1 MTEKFTQ
8 FSVGLTCGIGS
19 GKSAVAT
26 LLGEL
31 GASIIDKDA
40 ISHSLT
46 AEGGAAMPE
55 ISTLFSSKYLTS
67 DGALDRTA
75 MRELVFSD
83 QAARRKLESVL
94 HPLIAQKTL
103 AEANQASGLY
113 VIFVVPLLVESGRWK
128 DRVDRILVVDC
139 SETLQIERVTRR
151 NNLTAAQVQ
160 AIMATQVSRTQRL
173 AAANDVVVNET
184 SLEALRI
191 EVERLHQSYLKLA
204 REKQSQPQSQ
214 KS

>member
-1 MTEKFTQ
+1 
-8 FSVGLTCGIGS
+8 
-19 GKSAVAT
+19 
-26 LLGEL
+26 
-31 GASIIDKDA
+31 
-40 ISHSLT
+40 
-46 AEGGAAMPE
+46 
-55 ISTLFSSKYLTS
+55 
-67 DGALDRTA
+67 
-75 MRELVFSD
+75 
-83 QAARRKLESVL
+83 
-94 HPLIAQKTL
+94 
-103 AEANQASGLY
+103 
-113 VIFVVPLLVESGRWK
+113 VPLLVESGRWK